1 MFKKTCLT
9 LAVLALGGCRIVS
22 QQELADLKSPPNP
35 HMANMDKTW
44 QQSIVPQVVTKARPA
59 AELMSA
65 LKAAKDIDS
74 ACKTLGY
81 RAQDENPCIFYVK
94 VSGIVSKLD
103 TASRSG
109 KMTLSDASVGKVTVQ
124 IGPTLRGTQLRDG
137 YSGAS
142 YQDFNDQVLFGEY
155 SKNINSQAVK
165 MIQTANVKTGDSVE
179 VYGVF
184 SAWDIPQTL
193 PEITPAKI
201 IHAGD
206 NNMAPHDLVAPQPV
220 ESEVII
226 ETRGLSRVYPGVTA
240 LDNVNYRVYRN
251 KVNVL
256 IGENG
261 AGKSTMMKMLA
272 GVETPSSGQIIL
284 DGEAV
289 SLQSTHQAEKL
300 GISIIFQELN
310 LFPNMNVMDN
320 IFMANEFFQK
330 GRINEKYQYALAK
343 SLLERLE
350 LDVDPYAPLGEL
362 GIGHQQLVEIARAL
376 SKDTRVLIMDEPTSA
391 LSQSEVKVLFKVI
404 AQLKRRGVTIIY
416 ISHRLEE
423 LMEIGDNITIFR
435 DGRFISERHVSD
447 ASVPWIIE
455 QMVGDKKKHFDYQPA
470 PKGDA
475 VLDVK
480 GLTALHPSGGYKL
493 NDVTFT
499 LSKGEVI
506 GIYGLLG
513 AGRTELFKGLVG
525 LMPCQRGEVHL
536 NGESIGKSRFQ
547 QRLKKGLALVPEDRQ
562 GEGVVQMMS
571 IQANMTLS
579 DFSLQGFRR
588 AWRWLNPQKEESCV
602 KEMIQQLA
610 IKVSDATLPITS
622 LSGGNQQKV
631 VLGKALMTQPQVV
644 FLDEPTRGIDVGAKT
659 DVYHLIGKMA
669 QQGLAVMFSSSEL
682 DEVMA
687 LADRILVMADGR
699 ITADLP
705 RHAVTREQ
713 LIAASTPQD

>member
-1 MFKKTCLT
+1 
-9 LAVLALGGCRIVS
+9 
-22 QQELADLKSPPNP
+22 
-35 HMANMDKTW
+35 
-44 QQSIVPQVVTKARPA
+44 
-59 AELMSA
+59 
-65 LKAAKDIDS
+65 
-74 ACKTLGY
+74 
-81 RAQDENPCIFYVK
+81 
-94 VSGIVSKLD
+94 
-103 TASRSG
+103 
-109 KMTLSDASVGKVTVQ
+109 
-124 IGPTLRGTQLRDG
+124 
-137 YSGAS
+137 
-142 YQDFNDQVLFGEY
+142 
-155 SKNINSQAVK
+155 
-165 MIQTANVKTGDSVE
+165 
-179 VYGVF
+179 
-184 SAWDIPQTL
+184 
-193 PEITPAKI
+193 
-201 IHAGD
+201 
-206 NNMAPHDLVAPQPV
+206 MAPHDLVAPQPV

-404 AQLKRRGVTIIY
+404 A
-416 ISHRLEE
+416 
-423 LMEIGDNITIFR
+423 
-435 DGRFISERHVSD
+435 
-447 ASVPWIIE
+447 
-455 QMVGDKKKHFDYQPA
+455 
-470 PKGDA
+470 
-475 VLDVK
+475 
-480 GLTALHPSGGYKL
+480 LHPSGGYKL

-588 AWRWLNPQKEESCV
+588 AWRWLNPQKEETCV

>member
-1 MFKKTCLT
+1 MIRLRDIHKEYQN
-9 LAVLALGGCRIVS
+9 G
-22 QQELADLKSPPNP
+22 
-35 HMANMDKTW
+35 
-44 QQSIVPQVVTKARPA
+44 TKA
-59 AELMSA
+59 
-65 LKAAKDIDS
+65 LKGVSMQIDDGDFVF
-74 ACKTLGY
+74 LVG
-81 RAQDENPCIFYVK
+81 P
-94 VSGIVSKLD
+94 SGS
-103 TASRSG
+103 
-109 KMTLSDASVGKVTVQ
+109 
-124 IGPTLRGTQLRDG
+124 
-137 YSGAS
+137 
-142 YQDFNDQVLFGEY
+142 
-155 SKNINSQAVK
+155 
-165 MIQTANVKTGDSVE
+165 
-179 VYGVF
+179 
-184 SAWDIPQTL
+184 
-193 PEITPAKI
+193 
-201 IHAGD
+201 
-206 NNMAPHDLVAPQPV
+206 
-220 ESEVII
+220 
-226 ETRGLSRVYPGVTA
+226 
-240 LDNVNYRVYRN
+240 
-251 KVNVL
+251 
-256 IGENG
+256 
-261 AGKSTMMKMLA
+261 GKSTIIKLITAEISPTRGKLMVNGYNLNDISEKQIPLMRRTI
-272 GVETPSSGQIIL
+272 GVVFQDFRLIEKKTVYENIEVAMRAVGATTYEIRRRIPYVLDLVGLTNKGGRLPTQLSG
-284 DGEAV
+284 GE
-289 SLQSTHQAEKL
+289 
-300 GISIIFQELN
+300 
-310 LFPNMNVMDN
+310 
-320 IFMANEFFQK
+320 
-330 GRINEKYQYALAK
+330 
-343 SLLERLE
+343 
-350 LDVDPYAPLGEL
+350 
-362 GIGHQQLVEIARAL
+362 QQRVAIARAL
-376 SKDTRVLIMDEPTSA
+376 AMKPDILCFDEPTSA

>member
-1 MFKKTCLT
+1 MLP
-9 LAVLALGGCRIVS
+9 
-22 QQELADLKSPPNP
+22 QEIAP
-35 HMANMDKTW
+35 
-44 QQSIVPQVVTKARPA
+44 
-59 AELMSA
+59 
-65 LKAAKDIDS
+65 
-74 ACKTLGY
+74 
-81 RAQDENPCIFYVK
+81 
-94 VSGIVSKLD
+94 
-103 TASRSG
+103 
-109 KMTLSDASVGKVTVQ
+109 
-124 IGPTLRGTQLRDG
+124 
-137 YSGAS
+137 
-142 YQDFNDQVLFGEY
+142 
-155 SKNINSQAVK
+155 
-165 MIQTANVKTGDSVE
+165 
-179 VYGVF
+179 
-184 SAWDIPQTL
+184 PQT
-193 PEITPAKI
+193 
-201 IHAGD
+201 D
-206 NNMAPHDLVAPQPV
+206 
-220 ESEVII
+220 ESPVII
-226 ETRGLSRVYPGVTA
+226 ETHDLSRIYPGVVA

-272 GVETPSSGQIIL
+272 GVETPSSGKIIL
-284 DGEAV
+284 DGKEV
-289 SLQSTHQAEKL
+289 TLNSTHQAEKH

-330 GRINEKYQYALAK
+330 GKINEKYQYELAK

-350 LDVDPYAPLGEL
+350 LNVDPYTQLGEL

-391 LSQSEVKVLFKVI
+391 LSQSEVKVLFNVI

-423 LMEIGDNITIFR
+423 LMEIGDFITIFR
-435 DGRFISERHVSD
+435 DGRFISERAVSD
-447 ASVPWIIE
+447 ASIPWIIE

-470 PKGDA
+470 TQGDTVLA
-475 VLDVK
+475 VQ

-493 NDVTFT
+493 NDVTFS
-499 LSKGEVI
+499 LHKGEVI

-525 LMPCQRGEVHL
+525 LMPCQSGKIQL
-536 NGESIGKSRFQ
+536 NGETIDKCHFQ
-547 QRLKKGLALVPEDRQ
+547 ARLKKGLALVPEDRQ

-571 IQANMTLS
+571 IQSNMTLS
-579 DFSLQGFRR
+579 DFSPQGFRR
-588 AWRWLNPQKEESCV
+588 AWKWLNPQKESASV
-602 KEMIQQLA
+602 KEMILQLA
-610 IKVSDATLPITS
+610 IKVSDAELPITS

-659 DVYHLIGKMA
+659 DVYQLVGKMA

-705 RHAVTREQ
+705 RGEVTREK